1 MDLSVAPS
9 EGCSYQR
16 TIAIIGGPAKFYNM
30 YGRLLNTNQQLYTL
44 HKPIAIFIVL
54 DLQVSLNSHRGINN
68 IQLFLVN
75 SNFPLTIVRQLHH
88 IFYVLAS
95 QVQ

>member
-68 IQLFLVN
+68 IQLF
-75 SNFPLTIVRQLHH
+75 SSYFPLTIVRQLHH
-88 IFYVLAS
+88 ICNVLAS